1 MIDKWP
7 KGDDETFLAS
17 PRRREKAAL
26 GWTSIPNR
34 DGQAHVIDIQWYAR
48 YAWIRNLV
56 SFDDF
61 LILP

>member
-1 MIDKWP
+1 MMKHFW
-7 KGDDETFLAS
+7 
-17 PRRREKAAL
+17 RQREKVAPL
-26 GWTSIPNR
+26 WTTTPNR